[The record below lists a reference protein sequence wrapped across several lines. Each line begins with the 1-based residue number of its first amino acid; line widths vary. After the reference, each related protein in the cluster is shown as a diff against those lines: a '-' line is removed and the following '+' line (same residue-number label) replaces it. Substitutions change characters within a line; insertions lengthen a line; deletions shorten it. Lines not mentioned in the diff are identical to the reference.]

1 MTSADVVGIAN
12 CVTAAFAKRRYP
24 KQWLEDI
31 AQDAAV
37 AILETYARKG
47 LSRAEGFAYYY
58 SAAIRKASLRFK
70 IMRQQVTVTEHQLR
84 AGRIK
89 VRQIQKKRER
99 LSDPRIEELM
109 VEMIDERR
117 AVAA

>member
-1 MTSADVVGIAN
+1 MTSADVMGIAN

-24 KQWLEDI
+24 RQWLEDI

-58 SAAIRKASLRFK
+58 TAAMRKASLRFE
-70 IMRQQVTVTEHQLR
+70 IMRRQGTATEHTLR
-84 AGRIK
+84 KGIK
-89 VRQIQKKRER
+89 VQQIRKAPER
-99 LSDPRIEELM
+99 ASDPRLEELM